1 MTDEIKKQVGSIS
14 YGMEPERFEDTN
26 YLGKEQIESSLGE
39 SEKVLK
45 DELEVKIEKKEGFT
59 PNPLNDKYQSI
70 QLPSNFIFYDFKDLK
85 VRKFEIRDL
94 AKMSKVVKTE
104 SHKLFKEV
112 IQSCIDQNVNA
123 LTNGDFKYLCYWLRL
138 NSYPNSPMS
147 INWRSKYGNDNIS
160 LVQKTDIITLSPDI
174 TEKQLEQWRSEGF
187 EVPTMGFSDVFTRN
201 DLPEDED
208 MIYSNAQYFKG
219 NTWEEKIQTMENYL
233 EKNGLEAINK
243 VAEFDKLIDHGVQ
256 EEVTVKD
263 LKFFAPDYIKSLEEK
278 MDKIKGVLNS
288 VAGYDSDEAA
298 LLNLTL
304 QEMEQEH
311 DSIKKRL
318 DAGEEVLAEPET
330 IFLEVDA
337 SEFLS
342 PILSAVN

>member
-1 MTDEIKKQVGSIS
+1 MPNKNQTEGVFINSQV
-14 YGMEPERFEDTN
+14 ERFEDVN
-26 YLGKEQIESSLGE
+26 YIGKKEIE
-39 SEKVLK
+39 EKLNEKFEVQK
-45 DELEVKIEKKEGFT
+45 DELEVKADRKEGYI
-59 PNPLNDKYQSI
+59 PNPVTDKYQSI
-70 QLPSNFIFYDFKDLK
+70 QLPSNFIFYDFKDIK

-112 IQSCIDQNVNA
+112 IQSCINQDINA
-123 LTNGDFKYLCYWLRL
+123 LTTGDFKYLCYWLRL
-138 NSYPNSPMS
+138 NSYPNTPMS
-147 INWRSKYGNDNIS
+147 INWKSKYGNDNIS
-160 LVQKTDIITLSPDI
+160 IIQKTDIITLSPDI
-174 TEKQLEQWRSEGF
+174 TEQQLAEWRSKGF
-187 EVPTMGFSDVFTRN
+187 EVPTMGFSDVFSRD

-219 NTWEEKIQTMENYL
+219 KTWEEKIATMENYL
-233 EKNGLEAINK
+233 NENGLEAINN
-243 VAEFDKLIDHGVQ
+243 VSEFDKLIDHGVQ

-263 LKFFAPDYIKSLEEK
+263 LKFFAPDYKKSLEERIN
-278 MDKIKGVLNS
+278 KIKSVLNT
-288 VAGYDSDEAA
+288 VTAYDSDEAA

-304 QEMEQEH
+304 EELEKEYQELTRKM
-311 DSIKKRL
+311 

-337 SEFLS
+337 NEFLS